1 VKFLIAGLGNPGD
14 EYRRTRHNVG
24 FEIADAL
31 AMEAGALFFPHRLAD
46 VCEYKHR
53 GKLITIIKPNTFMN
67 LSGKAVRYWLNKKDI
82 PISQLLVV
90 LDDKNIDF
98 GKIRIRSQG
107 SDGGHNGLK
116 DIQAQLL
123 TTEYPRLRF
132 GIGSN
137 YQKGKQV
144 DYVLGKWTA
153 EEEKL
158 LPEKIKITVEAIT
171 SFMAI
176 GLERT
181 MTIYNK

>member
-1 VKFLIAGLGNPGD
+1 
-14 EYRRTRHNVG
+14 
-24 FEIADAL
+24 
-31 AMEAGALFFPHRLAD
+31 
-46 VCEYKHR
+46 
-53 GKLITIIKPNTFMN
+53 MN

-82 PISQLLVV
+82 SISQLLVV

-132 GIGSN
+132 GIGNN

-153 EEEKL
+153 EEEKQ
-158 LPEKIKITVEAIT
+158 LPEKIKFAVEAIT
-171 SFMAI
+171 SFMSK

>member
-1 VKFLIAGLGNPGD
+1 MKFLIAGLGNPGD
-14 EYRRTRHNVG
+14 EYRHTRHNVG

-31 AMEAGALFFPHRLAD
+31 AKEAGASFFSHRLAD
-46 VCEYKHR
+46 VCEYKYR
-53 GKLITIIKPNTFMN
+53 SKLVTIIKPTTFMN

-82 PISQLLVV
+82 SISQLLVV

-132 GIGSN
+132 GIGNN

-153 EEEKL
+153 EEEKQ
-158 LPEKIKITVEAIT
+158 LPEKIKFAVEAIT
-171 SFMAI
+171 SFMSK